1 MTEGKMVDRLYQ
13 LYQLDWLMSHGYSL
27 THVFNV
33 LQAAE
38 EAGKKGRQKVV
49 YFFGHGFDGQIFSG
63 FEEFCAT
70 ELTDGNYIDNLIERA
85 PADEQ
90 DALDEAYGIFKATYG
105 FLDMSINVSPEEE
118 QRILNLIRD
127 QQCYPIG
134 KICHMTDGSVVI
146 RAKLTEDMVQQLKK
160 EPGVISVQK
169 TAFLSPSEEV
179 L

>member
-49 YFFGHGFDGQIFSG
+49 YFFGHGFDGQIFSS
-63 FEEFCAT
+63 FEEFCNA
-70 ELTDGNYIDNLIERA
+70 ELTDGNYIDTLIERA
-85 PADEQ
+85 PEDEQ
-90 DALDEAYGIFKATYG
+90 DELDEAYGIFKATHG
-105 FLDMSINVSPEEE
+105 FLDMSVVVAPEEE
-118 QRILNLIRD
+118 QRILKFIRD

-134 KICHMTDGSVVI
+134 ETYHMTDGSAVI
-146 RAKLTEDMVQQLKK
+146 RVKLMDGMVQQLKK

-169 TAFLSPSEEV
+169 TAFLSPSEEA
-179 L
+179 

>member
-49 YFFGHGFDGQIFSG
+49 YFFDHGFDGQIFSG

-118 QRILNLIRD
+118 QRILKLIRD
-127 QQCYPIG
+127 QQRYPIG
-134 KICHMTDGSVVI
+134 EICHMTDGSAVI
-146 RAKLTEDMVQQLKK
+146 RAKLTEDVVQQLKK